1 MLKIKKPQIGAMIQG
16 RKQNR
21 NRACFVSKVYNLSP
35 YSQVITLVV
44 FFGAVVAWRWLS

>member
-1 MLKIKKPQIGAMIQG
+1 MLKIKKPHVDKTQG

-21 NRACFVSKVYNLSP
+21 NWTCFLPKVYNLSP
-35 YSQVITLVV
+35 YSQVIALVV